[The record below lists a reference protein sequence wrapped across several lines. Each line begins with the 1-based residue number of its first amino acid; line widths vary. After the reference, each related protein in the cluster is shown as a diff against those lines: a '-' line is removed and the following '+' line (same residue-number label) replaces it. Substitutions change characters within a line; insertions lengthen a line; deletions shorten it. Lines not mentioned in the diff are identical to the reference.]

1 MRRIRA
7 ASEAEMIA
15 AFLRAELNSPR
26 HGERIRELLPAAG
39 LDESGLLAPELEDA
53 EANARPASVLEEH
66 RA

>member
-1 MRRIRA
+1 
-7 ASEAEMIA
+7 MIA